1 MADSIDFES
10 FLGENDIPADDFQSK
25 AVTELLIAQ
34 GFDAVEIG
42 GNRILVVIF
51 DRRQIAIYKVTEL

>member
-25 AVTELLIAQ
+25 AVTELFIDR

-42 GNRILVVIF
+42 GNRILVIIF
-51 DRRQIAIYKVTEL
+51 DRSQDIF